1 MYSISFST
9 KIFYLNYGRLW
20 MKYSRRWMN
29 RWMTDVQGIHPFIQP
44 SQILEILGGTNTMQ
58 PADFDQIMLD
68 YLFLD

>member
-1 MYSISFST
+1 
-9 KIFYLNYGRLW
+9 

-58 PADFDQIMLD
+58 PADCNQIMLD